1 MDFSQITKCSER
13 AHINLTLLIV
23 ARFACRGIYLSALVP
38 STARYK
44 LCISKAMN
52 DGIEEFGRTPAGG
65 VLSLG
70 APLLLPAVFH
80 VYLWWHGLPQPP
92 L

>member
-1 MDFSQITKCSER
+1 MDFSRITKCSER
-13 AHINLTLLIV
+13 AHINLTLHIV

-52 DGIEEFGRTPAGG
+52 DGIEEFGRTPAGAPPSSFSR
-65 VLSLG
+65 VLVVAWSTTASTLNLIVG
-70 APLLLPAVFH
+70 D
-80 VYLWWHGLPQPP
+80 G
-92 L
+92 